1 MENKHIQNNRNENNK
16 KNDTTEKIGKIYI
29 QENEYIKIEII
40 FTIRK
45 IFKEMYTMTVHIKKD
60 ILISM
65 RNCQNINIL
74 VNQKSHQ

>member
-1 MENKHIQNNRNENNK
+1 M
-16 KNDTTEKIGKIYI
+16 KIIRKMTQQKDRKIHI